1 MREKNIVILLIL
13 NELNYL
19 FTFIK
24 VYGEENVQL
33 RFLVLLM
40 LIWKLNLLYEII
52 LSFEFYN
59 STNK

>member
-40 LIWKLNLLYEII
+40 LI
-52 LSFEFYN
+52 
-59 STNK
+59 